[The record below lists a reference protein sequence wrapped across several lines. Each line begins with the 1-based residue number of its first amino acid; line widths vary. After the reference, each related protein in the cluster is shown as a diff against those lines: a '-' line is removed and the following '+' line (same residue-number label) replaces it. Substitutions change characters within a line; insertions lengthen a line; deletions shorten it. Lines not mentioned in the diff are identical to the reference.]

1 MAAIFVFL
9 VYFYVMISQNFT
21 YAFFFFENKT
31 DFSAVHS
38 SASLIKKYW
47 WKTLGLYVLGG
58 LLIAVLIGIFL
69 GIVFLFDLGLR
80 YIGITLPV
88 SSQYVDAVIQVIQT
102 LLQTVIGLWGMAFT
116 FSLFTDYQKLGSTKN
131 IPETVTEKSSEKKTI
146 TARKTTKAK
155 K

>member
-1 MAAIFVFL
+1 
-9 VYFYVMISQNFT
+9 MISQNFT

-131 IPETVTEKSSEKKTI
+131 IPEIVTEKSSEKKTI